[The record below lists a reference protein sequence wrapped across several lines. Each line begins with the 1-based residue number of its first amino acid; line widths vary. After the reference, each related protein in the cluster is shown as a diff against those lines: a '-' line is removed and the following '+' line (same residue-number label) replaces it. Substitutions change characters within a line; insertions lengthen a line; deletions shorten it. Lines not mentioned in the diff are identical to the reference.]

1 MGPMMKGHSTLGSF
15 EDPDLELHADFS
27 SLQERDPLSGG
38 SHDWLSFDILRR
50 RPRRLARLQGFG
62 ISWLWSSVVISSS
75 NLLFISQTNSHM
87 MPDKLLI
94 IGETELLKILLCS
107 LTIGSELDMI
117 TPKLLR
123 SLHCLITQTRHSLV

>member
-62 ISWLWSSVVISSS
+62 ISWLWRIEE
-75 NLLFISQTNSHM
+75 NEETHFPAIPLLF
-87 MPDKLLI
+87 LLPI
-94 IGETELLKILLCS
+94 CYSYHKQIRI
-107 LTIGSELDMI
+107 
-117 TPKLLR
+117 
-123 SLHCLITQTRHSLV
+123 